1 MIARLV
7 TRRALAALFAL
18 TFICVVAPA
27 GAQAPA
33 HAPAPAAILL
43 AKRIVEIKGI
53 KTMFD
58 PLVRGVIEKVKQQ
71 FIQTNFVWAKD
82 LNEIAAMLVKEY
94 TPRGEELVDAT
105 ARIYASHFTETELR
119 DILAFYQTP
128 LGRKMIVEEPKILDE
143 SMENAGQ
150 FGDNLSVEIINR
162 MRAEMKKR
170 GHDI

>member
-18 TFICVVAPA
+18 TFICTVAPA

-71 FIQTNFVWAKD
+71 FIQTNFIWAKD
-82 LNEIAAMLVKEY
+82 LNEIAAMMLKEY
-94 TPRGEELVDAT
+94 APRGEELVDAT